1 MRAEIAR
8 LAHLTALAA
17 LVTGCAGGTSTLDGA
32 LPVVLRV
39 STTPTTVD
47 VDAPGWLADV
57 SEVYL
62 CPDPPP
68 PLPDANADR
77 KGWTPGGDCH
87 DFGRHP
93 SRDGLMVSLPV
104 ADLSGVQWPAFQAA
118 TDWYLLVLDLDGDVV
133 ASAVRSRFHAPSVT
147 APS

>member
-1 MRAEIAR
+1 MRAEFAR
-8 LAHLTALAA
+8 LALGVGLAS

-32 LPVVLRV
+32 LPVALRV
-39 STTPTTVD
+39 STTPTTVE

-57 SEVYL
+57 SEVYV
-62 CPDPPP
+62 CADAPP

-77 KGWTPGGDCH
+77 KGWTPGGACH
-87 DFGRHP
+87 DFGRHS

-104 ADLSGVQWPAFQAA
+104 AELSGPQWPAFEAA

>member
-1 MRAEIAR
+1 MRAEIRR
-8 LAHLTALAA
+8 LALVAGLAA
-17 LVTGCAGGTSTLDGA
+17 LVAGCAGGTSALDGA
-32 LPVVLRV
+32 LPVALRV
-39 STTPTTVD
+39 STTPTTVE
-47 VDAPGWLADV
+47 VDAPGWLANV

-77 KGWTPGGDCH
+77 KGWTPGDACH

-93 SRDGLMVSLPV
+93 SRDGLTVSLPI
-104 ADLSGVQWPAFQAA
+104 ADLSGPQWAAFEAA

-133 ASAVRSRFHAPSVT
+133 ASAVRSRFHAPPVT